1 MGLISRVS
9 SRTYRLE
16 LIFKSSKWLTNSDS
30 WKTLCC
36 LVSPPV
42 SQKPLPPQSSESSF
56 WSKTRMR
63 CSKQVD
69 STSHT
74 PASSIAPNESFKA
87 KESVHS
93 GEDSLSRALVS
104 SSTEDSTSDS

>member
-74 PASSIAPNESFKA
+74 PASSIAPNESFKT

-93 GEDSLSRALVS
+93 GSDVVKNAYVAYR
-104 SSTEDSTSDS
+104 TENAK